1 MRLTEAQIREFSLG
15 CIECTKE
22 KAGYT
27 SARFT
32 PGQVEDYGKRADRF
46 PERCQ
51 RSTGVRIDFDTNSRA
66 VTVGVAAAGRYEII
80 VDGLAV
86 AYRVCGSTDAL
97 HAIMPEGNKHVTIM
111 LPWNGRGVID
121 FVQVDEGSYLRPHD
135 FAHKFLFLGDSI
147 TQGSTAIRP
156 SCTYADRVARWFDAD
171 YLNLGVGGTKFFPE
185 LLVKPEFDPDTVF
198 IAFGTND
205 FNSTPKERFEREC
218 KEFMDI
224 IQSWYSDKT
233 VYVISPIWRLD
244 HDLLRPSGTLQDVRN
259 YIIDQAAAHGFSH
272 IDGWKLVPHD
282 VDYFADGRLHPNDMG
297 MSVYAEQLI
306 KAILTK

>member
-1 MRLTEAQIREFSLG
+1 MRLTEELIQQFSLG
-15 CIECTKE
+15 CIQCSKE
-22 KAGYT
+22 KSGYT
-27 SARFT
+27 YARFT
-32 PGQVEDYGKRADRF
+32 PGQVDGFEKRATRFRDRCG
-46 PERCQ
+46 RT
-51 RSTGVRIDFDTNSRA
+51 SGVRIDFDTDSRA

-86 AYRVCGSTDAL
+86 AYKVCGATDAVHTKL
-97 HAIMPEGNKHVTIM
+97 PEGNKHVTIM

-121 FVQVDEGSYLRPHD
+121 FVQVDEGAYIRPHD
-135 FAHKFLFLGDSI
+135 FAHNFLFLGDSI

-156 SCTYADRVARWFDAD
+156 SCTYVDRVARWFDAN

-185 LLVKPEFDPDTVF
+185 LLVKPEFEPDTVF
-198 IAFGTND
+198 IAYGTND
-205 FNSTPKERFEREC
+205 FNSSPKEMFEREC
-218 KEFMDI
+218 KEYMDTI
-224 IQSWYSDKT
+224 KSWYPDKT

-244 HDLLRPSGTLQDVRN
+244 HDLLRPCGTLEDVRS
-259 YIIDQAAAHGFSH
+259 YIIEQAEAHGFNH

-306 KAILTK
+306 KALTK